1 MANTNNSPFEQNDLL
16 YNKKI
21 ETEPKP
27 KVEIGID
34 LEDQIYNNIIDEG
47 AATSIDISEIER
59 FSTLSQNRNQLYS
72 LIDSMAEDITI
83 SAGLEI
89 YAEDVTQKNDK
100 GNIVWVESSDDN
112 IAKYVTFL
120 LNSWKVDKHIYS
132 WVYSLCK
139 YGDLYLKLYR
149 KSDIDSDL
157 FNTDVE
163 ETKQLNEDYTDLS
176 YLDKKEEVD
185 KEPLT
190 EDVKIVAYE
199 KSDHYVDYIEMVP
212 NPAEVFELTRFG
224 KTAGYIKAPIAV
236 MNAVSNT
243 VWDNNSFRYRFN
255 KNDVNLYQ
263 PTEFVHA
270 SLQDDV
276 SRYPEQVDIF
286 IENDAN
292 LADKSDATADYSY
305 TVNRGQSLL
314 YNLFKVWRQLSLLE
328 NSVLLNRLTKSS
340 ITRIIGVEVGDMP
353 KENVPQHLMGVKR
366 LIEQKSAINEAI
378 SMSEYT
384 NPGPIDNTVYVPTH
398 KGIGAITSQQIG
410 GDVDVKSLA
419 DLDYYKNKLYSG
431 LRIPKQ
437 YLGDTDDATGF
448 NGGTSLTIISSRYAK
463 TIQRIQT
470 SITQMLTD
478 AINLYLLDRNMSN
491 YINKF
496 TLQMQVPTTQEE
508 LDRRDNIASK
518 VSIVSDVM
526 NLLADIEDPATKLK
540 ILKNLLTTII
550 SDNEVISLIQDE
562 IDKLEAEQEEGFDN
576 DDSSSDEDMDL
587 GEFSASSGGERP
599 SRGPAPGSLNDVGM
613 GEEGGDTEPEA
624 APEAPEASE
633 GGETVSLPSMNDIG
647 MDFTDSTNF

>member
-1 MANTNNSPFEQNDLL
+1 MANIENSPFEQNDLL

-21 ETEPKP
+21 ETSPKP
-27 KVEIGID
+27 KAEIGID
-34 LEDQIYNNIIDEG
+34 LEDKVYNNIIDEG
-47 AATSIDISEIER
+47 AATSIDIGEIER
-59 FSTLSQNRNQLYS
+59 FSTLSQNRNQLYD

-100 GNIVWVESSDDN
+100 GDIVWVEASDDN

-120 LNSWKVDKHIYS
+120 LNSWKVNKHIYS

-149 KSDIDSDL
+149 KSDINDDL
-157 FNTDVE
+157 FTPKDDDS
-163 ETKQLNEDYTDLS
+163 KLLNEDYTSLD
-176 YLDKKEEVD
+176 YLNKEENNSKD
-185 KEPLT
+185 KLE

-212 NPAEVFELTRFG
+212 NPAEIFELTKFG
-224 KTAGYIKAPIAV
+224 KTAGYIKAPVTV
-236 MNAVSNT
+236 MNAVSNA
-243 VWDNNSFRYRFN
+243 VWNNNSFRYRFR
-255 KNDVNLYQ
+255 KDDVSLYQ

-270 SLQDDV
+270 SLQDDM
-276 SRYPEQVDIF
+276 SRSPEQVDIF
-286 IENDAN
+286 LDNNKN
-292 LADKSDATADYSY
+292 LESDSSTADYSY

-470 SITQMLTD
+470 SVIQMLTD
-478 AINLYLLDRNMSN
+478 AINLYLLDRNLSN

-508 LDRRDNIASK
+508 LDRRDNVASK
-518 VSIVSDVM
+518 VQIVSDIM
-526 NLLADIEDPATKLK
+526 GLLSDVEDQTTKLK

-562 IDKLEAEQEEGFDN
+562 IDRLEAEEETIDTSE
-576 DDSSSDEDMDL
+576 DESEEDMDL
-587 GEFSASSGGERP
+587 GEFSPPSGGGRP
-599 SRGPAPGSLNDVGM
+599 RGGEPPMSLNDAGQ
-613 GEEGGDTEPEA
+613 GNEEGGAPEEA
-624 APEAPEASE
+624 GTEAPEE
-633 GGETVSLPSMNDIG
+633 GGGEEAVSLPNMADLG
-647 MDFTDSTNF
+647 MDFTDSNNF

>member
-1 MANTNNSPFEQNDLL
+1 MANIENSPFEQNNFL

-27 KVEIGID
+27 KIEIGID
-34 LEDQIYNNIIDEG
+34 TEDKLYNNIIDEG
-47 AATSIDISEIER
+47 SSTSIDISEIER
-59 FSTLSQNRNQLYS
+59 FSTLSQNRNQLYN

-100 GNIVWVESSDDN
+100 GDIVWVESSDDN
-112 IAKYVTFL
+112 ISKYVTFL
-120 LNSWKVDKHIYS
+120 LNSWKVNKHIYS

-149 KSDIDSDL
+149 KSDVSDDL
-157 FNTDVE
+157 FHE
-163 ETKQLNEDYTDLS
+163 EDDSKQLNEDYINLD
-176 YLDKKEEVD
+176 YLNKDEKEQIN
-185 KEPLT
+185 
-190 EDVKIVAYE
+190 EDVKIVAYD
-199 KSDHYVDYIEMVP
+199 KSDHYVDYIEMIS
-212 NPAEVFELTRFG
+212 NPAEIFELTKFG
-224 KTAGYIKAPIAV
+224 KTAGYIKAPITA
-236 MNAVSNT
+236 SNT
-243 VWDNNSFRYRFN
+243 ITNSSWDNNSFKYRFR

-286 IENDAN
+286 IDNN
-292 LADKSDATADYSY
+292 ADMSNSTADYSY

-353 KENVPQHLMGVKR
+353 KENVPVHLMGVKR

-478 AINLYLLDRNMSN
+478 AINLYLLDRNLSN

-508 LDRRDNIASK
+508 LDRRDNMASK
-518 VSIVSDVM
+518 VQIVSDIM
-526 NLLADIEDPATKLK
+526 SLLADIEDQASKLK
-540 ILKNLLTTII
+540 ILKNLLSTII
-550 SDNEVISLIQDE
+550 SDNEIMSLLQDE
-562 IDKLEAEQEEGFDN
+562 IDKLESELDENVDENVDEGFEE
-576 DDSSSDEDMDL
+576 EDVDL
-587 GEFSASSGGERP
+587 GEFSSDRGPSGPRPSGGESP
-599 SRGPAPGSLNDVGM
+599 SSLNDIGM
-613 GEEGGDTEPEA
+613 GSSEPAGEEEEPQGENT
-624 APEAPEASE
+624 
-633 GGETVSLPSMNDIG
+633 GETVSLPNMNDIG
-647 MDFTDSTNF
+647 LDFTDSNNF

>member
-1 MANTNNSPFEQNDLL
+1 MANIENSPFEQNNFL

-27 KVEIGID
+27 KIEIGID
-34 LEDQIYNNIIDEG
+34 TEDKLYNNIIDEG
-47 AATSIDISEIER
+47 SSTSIDISEIER
-59 FSTLSQNRNQLYS
+59 FSTLSQNRNQLYN

-100 GNIVWVESSDDN
+100 GDIVWVESSDDN
-112 IAKYVTFL
+112 ISKYVTFL
-120 LNSWKVDKHIYS
+120 LNSWKVNKHIYS

-149 KSDIDSDL
+149 KSDVSDDL
-157 FNTDVE
+157 FYE
-163 ETKQLNEDYTDLS
+163 EDNSKQLNEDYIDLD
-176 YLDKKEEVD
+176 YLNKDEKEQIN
-185 KEPLT
+185 
-190 EDVKIVAYE
+190 EDVKIVAYD
-199 KSDHYVDYIEMVP
+199 KSDHYVDYIEMIP
-212 NPAEVFELTRFG
+212 NPAEIFELTKFG
-224 KTAGYIKAPIAV
+224 KTAGYIKAPITA
-236 MNAVSNT
+236 SNT
-243 VWDNNSFRYRFN
+243 ITNSSWDNNSFKYRFR

-276 SRYPEQVDIF
+276 SRFPEQVDIF
-286 IENDAN
+286 IDNN
-292 LADKSDATADYSY
+292 ADMSNSTADYSY
-305 TVNRGQSLL
+305 NVNRGQSLL

-353 KENVPQHLMGVKR
+353 KENVPVHLMGVKR

-478 AINLYLLDRNMSN
+478 AINLYLLDRNLSN

-508 LDRRDNIASK
+508 LDRRDNMASK
-518 VSIVSDVM
+518 VQIVSDIM
-526 NLLADIEDPATKLK
+526 SLLSDIEDQASKLK
-540 ILKNLLTTII
+540 ILKNLLSTVI
-550 SDNEVISLIQDE
+550 SDNEIMSLLQDE
-562 IDKLEAEQEEGFDN
+562 IDKLEAELNENVDEDN
-576 DDSSSDEDMDL
+576 DDDMDL
-587 GEFSASSGGERP
+587 GEFSS
-599 SRGPAPGSLNDVGM
+599 SRGPSGPRPSEGEPPASLNDVGM
-613 GEEGGDTEPEA
+613 GGPELGNEEEGETQEA
-624 APEAPEASE
+624 GSEEA
-633 GGETVSLPSMNDIG
+633 VSLPNMNDIG
-647 MDFTDSTNF
+647 LDFTDSNNF

>member
-1 MANTNNSPFEQNDLL
+1 MANIENSPFEQNNFL

-27 KVEIGID
+27 KIEIGID
-34 LEDQIYNNIIDEG
+34 TEDKLYNNIIDEG
-47 AATSIDISEIER
+47 SSTSIDISEIER
-59 FSTLSQNRNQLYS
+59 FSTLSQNRNQLYN

-100 GNIVWVESSDDN
+100 GDIVWVESSDDN
-112 IAKYVTFL
+112 ISKYVTFL
-120 LNSWKVDKHIYS
+120 LNSWKVNKHIYS

-149 KSDIDSDL
+149 KSDVSDDL
-157 FNTDVE
+157 FYE
-163 ETKQLNEDYTDLS
+163 EDNSKQLNEDYTNLD
-176 YLDKKEEVD
+176 YLNKDEKEQIN
-185 KEPLT
+185 
-190 EDVKIVAYE
+190 EDVKIVAYD
-199 KSDHYVDYIEMVP
+199 KSDHYVDYIEMIS
-212 NPAEVFELTRFG
+212 NPAEIFELTKFG
-224 KTAGYIKAPIAV
+224 KTAGYIKAPIA
-236 MNAVSNT
+236 ASNT
-243 VWDNNSFRYRFN
+243 ITNSSWDNNSFKYRFR

-276 SRYPEQVDIF
+276 SRFPEQVDIF
-286 IENDAN
+286 IDNN
-292 LADKSDATADYSY
+292 ADMSNSTADYSY
-305 TVNRGQSLL
+305 NVNRGQSLL

-353 KENVPQHLMGVKR
+353 KENVPVHLMGVKR

-478 AINLYLLDRNMSN
+478 AINLYLLDRNLSN

-508 LDRRDNIASK
+508 LDRRDNMASK
-518 VSIVSDVM
+518 VQIVSDIM
-526 NLLADIEDPATKLK
+526 SLLSDIEDQASKLK
-540 ILKNLLTTII
+540 ILKNLLSTVI
-550 SDNEVISLIQDE
+550 SDNEIMSLLQDE
-562 IDKLEAEQEEGFDN
+562 IDKLEAELNENIDEDN
-576 DDSSSDEDMDL
+576 DDDMDL
-587 GEFSASSGGERP
+587 GEFSS
-599 SRGPAPGSLNDVGM
+599 SRGPSGPRPSEGEPPASLNDVGM
-613 GEEGGDTEPEA
+613 GGPELGDEEEGETQEA
-624 APEAPEASE
+624 GSEEA
-633 GGETVSLPSMNDIG
+633 VSLPNMNDIG
-647 MDFTDSTNF
+647 LDFTDSNNF

>member
-1 MANTNNSPFEQNDLL
+1 MANIENSPFEQNNFL

-27 KVEIGID
+27 KIEIGID
-34 LEDQIYNNIIDEG
+34 TEDKLYNNIIDEG
-47 AATSIDISEIER
+47 SSTSIDISEIER
-59 FSTLSQNRNQLYS
+59 FSTLSQNRNQLYN

-100 GNIVWVESSDDN
+100 GDIVWVESSDDN
-112 IAKYVTFL
+112 ISKYVTFL
-120 LNSWKVDKHIYS
+120 LNSWKVNKHIYS

-149 KSDIDSDL
+149 KSDVSDDL
-157 FNTDVE
+157 FYE
-163 ETKQLNEDYTDLS
+163 EDNSKQLNEDYTDLD
-176 YLDKKEEVD
+176 YLNKDEKEQIN
-185 KEPLT
+185 
-190 EDVKIVAYE
+190 EDVKIVAYD
-199 KSDHYVDYIEMVP
+199 KSDHYVDYIEMIP
-212 NPAEVFELTRFG
+212 NPAEIFELTKFG
-224 KTAGYIKAPIAV
+224 KTAGYIKAPITA
-236 MNAVSNT
+236 SNT
-243 VWDNNSFRYRFN
+243 ITNSSWDNNSFKYRFR

-276 SRYPEQVDIF
+276 SRFPEQVDIF
-286 IENDAN
+286 IDNN
-292 LADKSDATADYSY
+292 ADMSNSTADYSY
-305 TVNRGQSLL
+305 NVNRGQSLL

-353 KENVPQHLMGVKR
+353 KENVPVHLMGVKR

-478 AINLYLLDRNMSN
+478 AINLYLLDRNLSN

-508 LDRRDNIASK
+508 LDRRDNMASK
-518 VSIVSDVM
+518 VQIVSDIM
-526 NLLADIEDPATKLK
+526 SLLSDIEDQASKLK
-540 ILKNLLTTII
+540 ILKNLLSTVI
-550 SDNEVISLIQDE
+550 SDNEIMSLLQDE
-562 IDKLEAEQEEGFDN
+562 IDKLEAELNENIDEDN
-576 DDSSSDEDMDL
+576 DDDMDL
-587 GEFSASSGGERP
+587 GEFSS
-599 SRGPAPGSLNDVGM
+599 SRGPSGPRPSEGEPPASLNDVGM
-613 GEEGGDTEPEA
+613 GGPELGNEEEGETQEA
-624 APEAPEASE
+624 GSEEA
-633 GGETVSLPSMNDIG
+633 VSLPNMNDIG
-647 MDFTDSTNF
+647 LDFTDSNNF

>member
-1 MANTNNSPFEQNDLL
+1 MANIENSPFEQNNFL

-27 KVEIGID
+27 KIEIGID
-34 LEDQIYNNIIDEG
+34 TEDKLYNNIIDEG
-47 AATSIDISEIER
+47 SSTSIDISEIER
-59 FSTLSQNRNQLYS
+59 FSTLSQNRNQLYN

-100 GNIVWVESSDDN
+100 GDIVWVESSDDN
-112 IAKYVTFL
+112 ISKYVTFL
-120 LNSWKVDKHIYS
+120 LNSWKVNKHIYS

-149 KSDIDSDL
+149 KSDVSDDL
-157 FNTDVE
+157 FHE
-163 ETKQLNEDYTDLS
+163 EDDSKQLNEDYINLD
-176 YLDKKEEVD
+176 YLNKDEKEQIN
-185 KEPLT
+185 
-190 EDVKIVAYE
+190 EDVKIVAYD
-199 KSDHYVDYIEMVP
+199 KSDHYVDYIEMIS
-212 NPAEVFELTRFG
+212 NPAEIFELTKFG
-224 KTAGYIKAPIAV
+224 KTAGYIKAPITA
-236 MNAVSNT
+236 SNT
-243 VWDNNSFRYRFN
+243 ITNSSWDNNSFKYRFR

-286 IENDAN
+286 IDNN
-292 LADKSDATADYSY
+292 ADMSNSTADYSY

-353 KENVPQHLMGVKR
+353 KENVPVHLMGVKR

-478 AINLYLLDRNMSN
+478 AINLYLLDRNLSN

-508 LDRRDNIASK
+508 LDRRDNMASK
-518 VSIVSDVM
+518 VQIVSDIM
-526 NLLADIEDPATKLK
+526 SLLADIEDQASKLK
-540 ILKNLLTTII
+540 ILKNLLSTII

-562 IDKLEAEQEEGFDN
+562 IDKLEAEQEEGFDDN
-576 DDSSSDEDMDL
+576 DSSSDEDMDL
-587 GEFSASSGGERP
+587 GEFSAPSGGERP
-599 SRGPAPGSLNDVGM
+599 SRGPAPGSLNDIGM
-613 GEEGGDTEPEA
+613 GEEGGETEPEA
-624 APEAPEASE
+624 APEAPEAGE